1 MEENVFLATAERTD
15 LVQAFNCLQISGP
28 QSFASPKGLQMGVHP
43 DSGQLFGAEIQRLSL
58 ARALYRNPAILFLDE
73 AASVLDA
80 EAEREISKV
89 LDALRDPVT
98 ITLIAHRLSTA

>member
-1 MEENVFLATAERTD
+1 LAI
-15 LVQAFNCLQISGP
+15 V
-28 QSFASPKGLQMGVHP
+28 
-43 DSGQLFGAEIQRLSL
+43 
-58 ARALYRNPAILFLDE
+58 LYRNPGVLFLDE